1 MMPVAVPPKIK
12 RRGRIVSFRVS
23 EEEYLNLCKATE
35 SAGADSISDF
45 ARHVACHHSLVFSTG
60 NGNSNGHGNGNGAAH
75 GDLHSSQQNLE
86 VLPAPAL
93 AIEVTRLGQR
103 VDELTKQMQILTR
116 RVNRGI

>member
-23 EEEYLNLCKATE
+23 EEEYLNLCRATE

-60 NGNSNGHGNGNGAAH
+60 NGNGNSNG
-75 GDLHSSQQNLE
+75 DSHSMNQNFE
-86 VLPAPAL
+86 VHPAPAL

-103 VDELTKQMQILTR
+103 VDELTKQVQILTR